1 MAAEQKLAIV
11 KPFNMANEL
20 CIWLKTVNAGD
31 YKHIRKECPCVRL
44 LRGLGQRKFESL
56 NGSETPTGELISY
69 LTICLLR
76 YLLRFI
82 SASIFTKY
90 NRFPYNADTVNHWF
104 TLEKN
109 EQRDQAVNIIN
120 VDEVGRKSKCYTTEK
135 LAENGFSCSLEHDTF
150 ELFFHGTNHRS
161 ARNIIE
167 NGIDLLKGG
176 KDKDYSNGD
185 GFYVSKSFDKAL
197 DWSSRRYRRDRPRCL
212 AVLVF
217 RVSNNELRGNN
228 NENGLDLRDLR
239 DPETRREWDKV
250 VKQFRSGKACLD
262 FIIDVNERYQ
272 FIEGP
277 MASRPSLAPIKGSYQ
292 LCVRKI
298 ECVQL
303 FKRCLHSVVFFDT
316 F

>member
-1 MAAEQKLAIV
+1 MAAEQQLAIV

-31 YKHIRKECPCVRL
+31 YKHIRKECPCVRIQRG
-44 LRGLGQRKFESL
+44 LRQRKFDILKGLGQRKFESL

-82 SASIFTKY
+82 SASIFIKY

-150 ELFFHGTNHRS
+150 ELFFHGTNHTS

-185 GFYVSKSFDKAL
+185 GFYVSKSFEKAL
-197 DWSSRRYRRDRPRCL
+197 DWSSRRYRRDRPRRL

-239 DPETRREWDKV
+239 DPVTRTAWENV
-250 VKQFRSGKACLD
+250 VKQFRCGEPCLD
-262 FIIDVNERYQ
+262 FIIDVMNDT
-272 FIEGP
+272 
-277 MASRPSLAPIKGSYQ
+277 SLLKGQWLPHQALNRKRTVTS
-292 LCVRKI
+292 CVLEK
-298 ECVQL
+298 
-303 FKRCLHSVVFFDT
+303 
-316 F
+316 